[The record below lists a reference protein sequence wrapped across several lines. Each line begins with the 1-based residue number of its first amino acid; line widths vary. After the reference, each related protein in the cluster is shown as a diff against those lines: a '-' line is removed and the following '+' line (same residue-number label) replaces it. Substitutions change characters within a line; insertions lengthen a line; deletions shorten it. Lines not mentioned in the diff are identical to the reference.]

1 MIENTMKTVPSQSF
15 FLSTKMSCMK
25 RKRLSPSTLLISF
38 FIFFFHLNIFAK
50 TEYISIGTGGV
61 NGIYYPTGGAIC
73 FLVNQI
79 KGVDRI
85 RCQIKSTAGS
95 IFNLRAIHKRE
106 IDLAVV
112 QSDWQY
118 HAYNGTSPRFE
129 LEGKYTEL
137 RSLFSIHAEPFTVL
151 AREDAN
157 INSFEDIKGKR
168 VNFGGEKSGQRATME
183 MLLDLYGWQYSDF
196 IQIGSL
202 PPSEQAQAL
211 CDKKVDVIVYV
222 VGHPNSSIKE
232 ATSACQTKL
241 VNVMGPKLDKLV
253 ADHIYYHTAVI
264 PGGLY
269 RGSPEDTYTFGVGAT
284 IVTTADFSEHVVYE
298 LVKTVFENH
307 DIFTQLHP
315 AFEGLTKENMMSQ
328 YLSSPLHPGAM
339 RYYKE
344 VGLITGDLP
353 VEMNSIDSK
362 MADSKNTDSKISQG
376 K

>member
-1 MIENTMKTVPSQSF
+1 MRENTVKTAPSEYF
-15 FLSTKMSCMK
+15 FLSSNMRWMK
-25 RKRLSPSTLLISF
+25 RKRLSLSTLLISF
-38 FIFFFHLNIFAK
+38 FIFFFHSNLSAK

-61 NGIYYPTGGAIC
+61 NGVYYPTGGAIC

-95 IFNLRAIHKRE
+95 IFNLHAIHNGE
-106 IDLAVV
+106 VDLAVV

-118 HAYNGTSPRFE
+118 HAYNGTSPRFK
-129 LEGKYTEL
+129 LEDKYTEL
-137 RSLFSIHAEPFTVL
+137 RSLFSVHAEPFTVL

-168 VNFGGEKSGQRATME
+168 VNFGGVKSGQRATME

-196 IQIGSL
+196 IKIGSL

-264 PGGLY
+264 PGGIY

-284 IVTTADFSEHVVYE
+284 VVTTADFSEHVVYE
-298 LVKTVFENH
+298 LVKAVFENH

-315 AFEGLTKENMMSQ
+315 AFKGLTKENMMSQ
-328 YLSSPLHPGAM
+328 YLSSPLHPGAI

-344 VGLITGDLP
+344 VGLIMDDQPLETGG
-353 VEMNSIDSK
+353 IDSHI
-362 MADSKNTDSKISQG
+362 ADSKTTDSQ
-376 K
+376 